1 MTTEHIADHV
11 KFAYWVPN
19 VSGGLVTSDIEQRTD
34 WNYDYN
40 VKLAQTAENNGFEYA
55 LSQVRYE
62 ASYGAEYQ
70 HESTSFSL
78 ALLLATQRLKVI
90 AAVHPGL
97 WQPAVLAKLGATADH
112 LSNGRFAVNVVSG
125 WFKDEFTHLGE
136 PWLEHDERYRRSA
149 EFLQVL
155 RKIWTEDDPVEFRG
169 DFYRIHDFTLK
180 PKPLNTPERPNPEI
194 FQGGNSTAARR
205 NGGYY
210 ADWYFSNGKD
220 FDGVTEQ
227 IVEVRD
233 HARAAAREVSFGL
246 NGFIIARDTE
256 KEAKET
262 LREIIDKANRPAVDG
277 FHAAVQ
283 QAGNSSPDKTRHVG
297 RFDVRGF
304 GAVQRR
310 VPHTVD
316 RHPRADRGTHCG
328 VSQTRSGPD
337 PRRLSAF
344 PGGDRVLRF
353 AGAAVGARNRAIEE
367 DEEISRANPCSRRFD
382 HRCASVGPKPSSTGE
397 VMSYPQGPP
406 GNPGYPPAQQPT
418 TQFTAPT
425 QQFVKAEPAP
435 AAPAGPSQLPM
446 YLTVAVVVLGLA
458 VYLSSFGPLFT
469 SGADFFTPTLLDLG
483 VVAAVAA
490 GLIAGVSLL
499 PKQKALPALV
509 AVLSV
514 LAFLLVIAIVL
525 TAPEACR
532 STGGCT

>member
-1 MTTEHIADHV
+1 MTTERIADHV

-40 VKLAQTAENNGFEYA
+40 KKLAQTAENNGFEYA

-78 ALLLATQRLKVI
+78 ALLLATERLKVI

-136 PWLEHDERYRRSA
+136 PWLEHDEQYRRSA

-155 RKIWTEDDPVEFRG
+155 RKIWTEDDVDFRG

-180 PKPLNTPERPNPEI
+180 PKPLNTPERPNPEL

-220 FDGVTEQ
+220 FDGLTEQ
-227 IVEVRD
+227 VVEVRD
-233 HARAAAREVSFGL
+233 HARDADREVKFGL

-262 LREIIDKANRPAVDG
+262 LREIIAKANKPAVEG
-277 FHAAVQ
+277 FRSAVQ
-283 QAGNSSPDKTRHVG
+283 QAGNSTGDKKGMWADSSFEDLVQYNDGFRTQLIGTPEQIAERIAAY
-297 RFDVRGF
+297 RKRG
-304 GAVQRR
+304 
-310 VPHTVD
+310 
-316 RHPRADRGTHCG
+316 AD
-328 VSQTRSGPD
+328 
-337 PRRLSAF
+337 LIL
-344 PGGDRVLRF
+344 GG
-353 AGAAVGARNRAIEE
+353 
-367 DEEISRANPCSRRFD
+367 SCTSRRKSSTSAPRCCRWSAKSRRPNRIRPTNPYWYQLETCLT
-382 HRCASVGPKPSSTGE
+382 HSVCAWHTCGCASVEPRI
-397 VMSYPQGPP
+397 
-406 GNPGYPPAQQPT
+406 AQ
-418 TQFTAPT
+418 
-425 QQFVKAEPAP
+425 
-435 AAPAGPSQLPM
+435 
-446 YLTVAVVVLGLA
+446 VVRIHACVTHDA
-458 VYLSSFGPLFT
+458 
-469 SGADFFTPTLLDLG
+469 TLDQHRRG
-483 VVAAVAA
+483 HD
-490 GLIAGVSLL
+490 
-499 PKQKALPALV
+499 LPA
-509 AVLSV
+509 
-514 LAFLLVIAIVL
+514 
-525 TAPEACR
+525 E
-532 STGGCT
+532 

>member
-1 MTTEHIADHV
+1 MTTERIADHV

-34 WNYDYN
+34 WNYEYN
-40 VKLAQTAENNGFEYA
+40 AKLAQTAENNGFEYA

-78 ALLLATQRLKVI
+78 ALLLATQKLKVI

-155 RKIWTEDDPVEFRG
+155 RKIWTEDDVDFRG

-227 IVEVRD
+227 VVEVRD
-233 HARAAAREVSFGL
+233 HARCQSPAARSASGST
-246 NGFIIARDTE
+246 ASSSPATRRR
-256 KEAKET
+256 KRRKSC
-262 LREIIDKANRPAVDG
+262 REIIEKANRPAVEG
-277 FHAAVQ
+277 FRSAVQ
-283 QAGNSSPDKTRHVG
+283 QAGNSTSDK
-297 RFDVRGF
+297 RGMWADSTFEDLVQYNDGFRTQLIGTPEQIAERVAAYRKRGVDLILGGFLHFQEEIEYF
-304 GAVQRR
+304 G
-310 VPHTVD
+310 
-316 RHPRADRGTHCG
+316 
-328 VSQTRSGPD
+328 S
-337 PRRLSAF
+337 
-344 PGGDRVLRF
+344 RVLPLVREIEDSEQDSHRF
-353 AGAAVGARNRAIEE
+353 AGAGVRLRSQMDA
-367 DEEISRANPCSRRFD
+367 
-382 HRCASVGPKPSSTGE
+382 
-397 VMSYPQGPP
+397 
-406 GNPGYPPAQQPT
+406 
-418 TQFTAPT
+418 APT
-425 QQFVKAEPAP
+425 
-435 AAPAGPSQLPM
+435 
-446 YLTVAVVVLGLA
+446 
-458 VYLSSFGPLFT
+458 
-469 SGADFFTPTLLDLG
+469 
-483 VVAAVAA
+483 
-490 GLIAGVSLL
+490 
-499 PKQKALPALV
+499 
-509 AVLSV
+509 
-514 LAFLLVIAIVL
+514 
-525 TAPEACR
+525 
-532 STGGCT
+532 